1 MYLDYPLQATGGG
14 SGLTRSST
22 SVLDETDISCAT
34 RSAGCVLFTGGR
46 TARLLA
52 ERIHRES
59 GWGWGPFQVVD
70 CGLPEG
76 ALDRLLFAP
85 LEADLW
91 PADSQVPVLRLLQPG
106 TIFLQD
112 IDRLQAGAQAQLRD
126 LLELAASDSHGR
138 RSRRRLMAST
148 AESLMP
154 RVIEGS
160 FDETLFYRLNAIHFV
175 L

>member
-1 MYLDYPLQATGGG
+1 MYLDSPLHASGGG
-14 SGLTRSST
+14 SGLTRYST
-22 SVLDETDISCAT
+22 SVLDETDIASAT
-34 RSAGCVLFTGGR
+34 QSAACVLFTGGR

-70 CGLPEG
+70 CGASSG
-76 ALDRLLFAP
+76 TLDRLLFAP

-91 PADSQVPVLRLLQPG
+91 PADSQVPVLRLMQPG

-112 IDRLQAGAQAQLRD
+112 VGRLQPRAQAQLRD
-126 LLELAASDSHGR
+126 LLELAASEMPGR
-138 RSRRRLMAST
+138 RSRRRIMAST
-148 AESLMP
+148 SESLMP

-160 FDETLFYRLNAIHFV
+160 FDGTLFYRLNAIHFV